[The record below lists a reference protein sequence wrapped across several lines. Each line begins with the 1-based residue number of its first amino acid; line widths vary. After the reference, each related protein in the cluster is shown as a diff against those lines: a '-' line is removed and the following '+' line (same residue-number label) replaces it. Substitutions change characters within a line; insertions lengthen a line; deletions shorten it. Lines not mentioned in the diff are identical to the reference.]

1 MGPIDPK
8 SHRSSSRRVAGRLLH
23 CCGKNLSYRLLSSR
37 FVTRLSDASHFLAGY
52 GNVSCKRLVA
62 SIFFEPKYFER
73 IVIVLDSSGTCR
85 RNVSKLA
92 TADGLN
98 QSSNP
103 TGSRDRCEPIAKLVE
118 IQPTSFSTPKLAFLL
133 WSPGLACVWSAARTE
148 FPKAGWPQLVETW
161 VWTIGRFWSRCTG
174 TAYNKRDGPRVM
186 ERVISFFP

>member
-118 IQPTSFSTPKLAFLL
+118 IQPTSFSTPNVESWLSSSGPQGWHAF
-133 WSPGLACVWSAARTE
+133 GLRRARS
-148 FPKAGWPQLVETW
+148 FRKPDGLNWQRRGC
-161 VWTIGRFWSRCTG
+161 GRSDDFGVDALGLHTTNG
-174 TAYNKRDGPRVM
+174 TDHG
-186 ERVISFFP
+186 